1 MQGEGAI
8 QDFLLPRP
16 LIYCVSSFKILRH
29 VAQQP
34 FMSPPYNSSEVA
46 RLTVHST
53 KSALISAANQL
64 DLPTHWIAEQGH
76 HPGKRTQGD
85 RYSRDGTVY
94 QLLLQRTVV
103 CKTKLDG
110 DQLHHKLVEDNA
122 HFHRNILF
130 LPTDDLKWPAF
141 LDNSATMTRKQVQTL
156 NHRRRASQNLSYL
169 CWILSPSKST
179 SKQAAS
185 DSDSS
190 SDSPSS
196 SSPEEGNQRQ
206 LTGPFILNQ
215 VTKIAHLTKTKEGK
229 MLPSCGAKFLMRNCT
244 EYRAKFPKTL
254 IFASIRDV
262 CANDLG
268 KKITVHSF
276 RWPRSTQE

>member
-1 MQGEGAI
+1 MIDTVEMVRCTN
-8 QDFLLPRP
+8 FFF
-16 LIYCVSSFKILRH
+16 FKGLWY
-29 VAQQP
+29 VKP
-34 FMSPPYNSSEVA
+34 NM
-46 RLTVHST
+46 
-53 KSALISAANQL
+53 
-64 DLPTHWIAEQGH
+64 
-76 HPGKRTQGD
+76 
-85 RYSRDGTVY
+85 
-94 QLLLQRTVV
+94 
-103 CKTKLDG
+103 DG
-110 DQLHHKLVEDNA
+110 DQLHHKLVEDNT

-130 LPTDDLKWPAF
+130 LPTDDLKWPSF

-169 CWILSPSKST
+169 CWILNPSKST

-268 KKITVHSF
+268 KKSRCIPFVGPGALRNESVYGCV
-276 RWPRSTQE
+276 RMIQLIPGKE